1 MLKYFPSGYTPTS
14 KQEAVFDLVNDKFFS
29 DKKFLIIQAPTGTGK
44 SFIAKTIA
52 NMTRESSSRYR
63 ELVDSGDIYKTDLHG
78 EYIYKDQVYR
88 EKPHG
93 CFSLTITKTLQ
104 DQYRSLF
111 EDTEI
116 LKGKGNYECALDSNF
131 EVDTAPCVYLNEQKK
146 KCLDNKC
153 CFYYNAIDS
162 TLKSQFGCLSYS
174 KFLSMEDHLKRRQY
188 LVLDEASELESEL
201 VKEFTFTLPYRD
213 LKKKGINFVYSINR
227 DKLYEGLFDCLSEL
241 REYLLDA
248 KKHITK
254 KSSNFTHKSKL
265 ILDYKKYYRIFRGL
279 KNLIRTF
286 KESKYIVEKDG
297 LEVTFTPRKVDLLSR
312 HIFAHAEKVVLLSAT
327 IVGVK
332 SFVKSLG
339 ISNDDY
345 DFIDIDSTFEP
356 KMSPI
361 LIYTDTPLNNKNL
374 VKTLPT
380 LVDRIEG
387 ILEHHPNE
395 KGIIHTQSNNITDF
409 IKNFIDR
416 KYNNRLLFREPGI
429 KNEDILKAH
438 IESKEPTVLVSPS
451 MGYGID
457 LKDDLG
463 RFQVIVKLPY
473 LPWLDKRV
481 VAIRETDKKWYT
493 LQMLSS
499 LIQACGRTT
508 RGENDYSVTYIM
520 DSTFLKIR
528 REYYN
533 DLPVYFNKRC
543 VNS

>member
-1 MLKYFPSGYTPTS
+1 MLKYFPSGYTPTK
-14 KQEAVFDLVNDKFFS
+14 KQEAVFDLINDKFFS

-44 SFIAKTIA
+44 SFIAKTVA
-52 NMTRESSSRYR
+52 NMTRKSSSKFN

-88 EKPHG
+88 EKSHG
-93 CFSLTITKTLQ
+93 CYSLTITKTLQ
-104 DQYRSLF
+104 DQYKSLF
-111 EDTEI
+111 SDTEI
-116 LKGKGNYECALDSNF
+116 LKGKGNYDCVVDENF
-131 EVDTAPCVYLNEQKK
+131 KVDFAPCVYLADQKK

-153 CFYYNAIDS
+153 CLYYNAIDNA
-162 TLKSQFGCLSYS
+162 LKSQFSCLSYS

-201 VKEFTFTLPYRD
+201 VKEFTFVLPYKD
-213 LKKKGINFVYSINR
+213 LKKRGINFVYSHNR
-227 DKLYEGLFDCLSEL
+227 DKLYESLFDCLSEL
-241 REYLLDA
+241 REELNDI
-248 KKHITK
+248 KKHVVRK
-254 KSSNFTHKSKL
+254 KDSFNDKSRL
-265 ILDYKKYYRIFRGL
+265 IIEYKKYYRIFRGL
-279 KNLIRTF
+279 KNLIKTF
-286 KESKYIVEKDG
+286 KDSKYIVEKDG
-297 LEVTFTPRKVDLLSR
+297 LDITFTPLKVDLLSN

-332 SFVKSLG
+332 NFVKSLG

-345 DFIDIDSTFEP
+345 DFIDIDSTFDP
-356 KMSPI
+356 KKSPI

-374 VKTLPT
+374 IKTLPK

-395 KGIIHTQSNNITDF
+395 KGIIHTQTNNITEF
-409 IKNFIDR
+409 LKNFIGR
-416 KYNNRLLFREPGI
+416 EYSNRLLFREPGV

-508 RGENDYSVTYIM
+508 RGENDHSTTYIM
-520 DSTFLKIR
+520 DSNFLDVRSKF
-528 REYYN
+528 YS
-533 DLPVYFNKRC
+533 DLPVYFRKRC